1 MNEGGRTMPENYE
14 IFEKW
19 VQMLKPKMDSGEKVK
34 VPVKSL
40 ETLGKIVVIAKLGS
54 SQDSLPGGIP
64 VRIVND
70 MGEKRGEL
78 FMEIIEELSEGEV
91 GLSVGI

>member
-1 MNEGGRTMPENYE
+1 MSENYE

-19 VQMLKPKMDSGEKVK
+19 VKKLKPQVDSGEQVK

-40 ETLGKIVVIAKLGS
+40 ETLGKMVVMAKLGS

-78 FMEIIEELSEGEV
+78 FMEILEELSEGEV
-91 GLSVGI
+91 SLTIGI